1 MHLSQGT
8 NYKAGRCL
16 LSAMPAD
23 LPQTFIAYVG
33 FTQMEAAGQLYP
45 PHGPTH
51 ARMLTWGGVQPARP
65 SKVVGRLST
74 PSGPPPPGFCPPGLP
89 SGVKTSSVTVT
100 RARVPTQLAHAKI
113 EP

>member
-1 MHLSQGT
+1 
-8 NYKAGRCL
+8 
-16 LSAMPAD
+16 MPAD
-23 LPQTFIAYVG
+23 LTQTFIAYAG

-45 PHGPTH
+45 PHGPTQ
-51 ARMLTWGGVQPARP
+51 ARTLTVGGVQPARL
-65 SKVVGRLST
+65 SKVEGHLFT

-113 EP
+113 KPR